1 MSGPSSQFNLHVYDS
16 EVSTRS
22 MKHFGD
28 YVSVSVEFDRTEIT
42 IFAPVNKLREILA
55 EMQSALESVS

>member
-1 MSGPSSQFNLHVYDS
+1 
-16 EVSTRS
+16 